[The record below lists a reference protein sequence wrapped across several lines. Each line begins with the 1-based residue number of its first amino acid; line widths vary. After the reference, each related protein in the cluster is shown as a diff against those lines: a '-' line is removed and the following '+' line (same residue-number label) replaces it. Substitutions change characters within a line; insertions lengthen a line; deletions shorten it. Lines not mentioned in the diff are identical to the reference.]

1 MISHIWRKRGAC
13 YRIEVDCILF
23 LSSATNSLD
32 AKGRLSVPAN
42 FRTHCS
48 ESGFDGVVLWPSLD
62 GAYLEG
68 GDLSVLNHYQEMLD
82 RMDMYDAGR
91 EALELVIFGESEKL
105 GFDSTGRISLPVKF
119 RDHAQLA
126 GKVTF
131 IGRGRKFEIWDEAAH
146 ESRRSDLREKA
157 LANRHRMKPL

>member
-1 MISHIWRKRGAC
+1 M
-13 YRIEVDCILF
+13 F

-32 AKGRLSVPAN
+32 SKGRLSVPAN
-42 FRTHCS
+42 FRTHCA
-48 ESGFDGVVLWPSLD
+48 ESGFEGVVVWPSLD

-68 GDLSVLNHYQEMLD
+68 GDLSVLTHYQDMLD

-119 RDHAQLA
+119 REHAGLGA
-126 GKVTF
+126 KVTF
-131 IGRGRKFEIWDEAAH
+131 VGRGRKFEIWDEASH
-146 ESRRSDLREKA
+146 EARREELREKA
-157 LANRHRMKPL
+157 LANRHRMKPV

>member
-1 MISHIWRKRGAC
+1 
-13 YRIEVDCILF
+13 VF
-23 LSSATNSLD
+23 LSSTTNSLD
-32 AKGRLSVPAN
+32 TKGRVSVPAN
-42 FRTHCS
+42 FRSHCAA
-48 ESGFDGVVLWPSLD
+48 SGFAGVVIWPSLD

-68 GDLSVLNHYQEMLD
+68 GDLSVLSHYQDMLD

-119 RDHAQLA
+119 REHAGLD

-131 IGRGRKFEIWDEAAH
+131 VGRGRKFEIWDEAAH
-146 ESRRSDLREKA
+146 EARRVTLREKA
-157 LANRHRMKPL
+157 LANRHRMKPAS